1 MEAEGLR
8 ERSKSKRRAAI
19 IRAAYQLFADR
30 GYQATTIADIAA
42 AAEVSPRTVATYFPA
57 KQDIALYR
65 FGEAVDALTGGLRR
79 RGPDETLIDVI
90 GRWLRNDDRRADED
104 IRRLARRMFE
114 ANPELHALRTARMT
128 TAIREG
134 AEAIARDTGTAPG
147 AAGPR
152 IAAVAT
158 AAILIELADV
168 SAGPEG
174 ERAIATA
181 LRFLTA
187 GIDTL

>member
-1 MEAEGLR
+1 MRVAIVVGLGAQPVHVAALGQQLSQPHRGVPVTGVSGLTVKRDGVAVQQAVPGAAGEPGDVGGVMEVG
-8 ERSKSKRRAAI
+8 
-19 IRAAYQLFADR
+19 
-30 GYQATTIADIAA
+30 
-42 AAEVSPRTVATYFPA
+42 
-57 KQDIALYR
+57 QDGVPGA
-65 FGEAVDALTGGLRR
+65 
-79 RGPDETLIDVI
+79 PDETLIDVI

-114 ANPELHALRTARMT
+114 ANPELHALRIARMT

-134 AEAIARDTGTAPG
+134 AEAIARDTGTALG

-174 ERAIATA
+174 EQAIATA
-181 LRFLTA
+181 LRFLKA

>member
-1 MEAEGLR
+1 METEGLR
-8 ERSKSKRRAAI
+8 ERSKSTRRAAI

-65 FGEAVDALTGGLRR
+65 FGKSVDALTAGLRR
-79 RGPDETLIDVI
+79 RGPDETLIEVI

-128 TAIREG
+128 TAIRAG

-152 IAAVAT
+152 IAAAAT
-158 AAILIELADV
+158 AAVLIELVDV

-174 ERAIATA
+174 ERTIATA
-181 LRFLTA
+181 LRFLQA
-187 GIDTL
+187 GIGTL